1 MLGGSEAA
9 RQLRGQAQDARGE
22 RSLLNT
28 FPFNQQRAEAG
39 AELQKAAP
47 VARIQAQVDNLV
59 KWFIQIVYLHLL
71 FAYNHIYLHD
81 FSINQRF
88 ISRLLTTVEPDR
100 DPAML
105 M

>member
-59 KWFIQIVYLHLL
+59 IFFFQIVYLHFL
-71 FAYNHIYLHD
+71 FAHNHI
-81 FSINQRF
+81 
-88 ISRLLTTVEPDR
+88 
-100 DPAML
+100 
-105 M
+105 

>member
-59 KWFIQIVYLHLL
+59 ILFIQIVYLHLL
-71 FAYNHIYLHD
+71 FAHNHI
-81 FSINQRF
+81 
-88 ISRLLTTVEPDR
+88 
-100 DPAML
+100 
-105 M
+105 